1 MLTRGRTDRGGLSF
15 CPIPFAGEFTDAFLG
30 LRSSLGLLRQLGP
43 CKPHLPAKR
52 RAGCL
57 CHMASVIGVR
67 AVLVGELVGPHR
79 SVASSRRLR
88 GAKRPK
94 LANIRTNQE
103 ARRAT
108 KAFGVPAPLFYR
120 RPSRAPH
127 SRRRFGG

>member
-15 CPIPFAGEFTDAFLG
+15 CPIPFAGLTDPTISGLGRHVHSLWNMTHQRQFL
-30 LRSSLGLLRQLGP
+30 S
-43 CKPHLPAKR
+43 
-52 RAGCL
+52 L
-57 CHMASVIGVR
+57 CHVAAVIGVR
-67 AVLVGELVGPHR
+67 AVLVGELVGPHW